1 MKVIGITGT
10 IGSGKSQVGKCLEEM
25 GVPVIDTDKV
35 VHYLLSADTATRQ
48 AVVSRFGSAIQLPNG
63 AVNRQALGALVFAD
77 EAVRK
82 DLEAIVHPA
91 VRAECRQRLDALGDA
106 PIAAV
111 LVPLLFEAG
120 MGNQYDE
127 VWTVVADETVL
138 RDRLKQRDKLTD
150 AEVER
155 RLSAQW
161 PQSKKAK
168 LATRTI
174 ENSGSIEETR
184 KQVQELVSGQLKPSA
199 QTDPL

>member
-48 AVVSRFGSAIQLPNG
+48 AVVSRFGAEIQLPDG
-63 AVNRQALGALVFAD
+63 AVNRSVLGALVFTD
-77 EAVRK
+77 EAARK

-91 VRAECRQRLDALGDA
+91 VRKECRRQLDALKDA
-106 PIAAV
+106 AIAAV

-120 MGNQYDE
+120 MANQYDE
-127 VWTVVADETVL
+127 IWTVVTDDSVL
-138 RDRLKQRDKLTD
+138 RNRLKQRDKMTD

-161 PQSKKAK
+161 PQSKKAQ

-174 ENSGSIEETR
+174 ENSGSIDQTQDQVR
-184 KQVQELVSGQLKPSA
+184 KLVTDQLKTSA
-199 QTDPL
+199 HG